1 MKVRH
6 FKTVDELTFSDDYM
20 FGEIMKDPDICA
32 HVVEVLLKIKVE
44 KIEYPER
51 QKIFKESYDS
61 KGVRFDVYVKDSD
74 RVFDIEIQCRTVSDL
89 PKRTRYYQSM
99 IDMDNLLK
107 GETYDSLPE
116 SFIIFIC
123 KKDPFSLKLPQYT
136 FRSRCEENNG
146 LFLDDKTVKVF
157 YNASSYDGAEDREL
171 RAFLKFVAENQ
182 AEDDFTRR
190 LENHIF
196 ETIRSEV
203 FRREY
208 MEMTLREH
216 DLLYWGKQ
224 EGLEEGIELG
234 ISQGASQKAVEAAR
248 NFFANGA
255 SIELIA
261 KSLKMSESEIRE
273 LTKDIAPEKNRYNV
287 NTE

>member
-1 MKVRH
+1 MKVKH

-32 HVVEVLLKIKVE
+32 HVIEVLLKIKVE
-44 KIEYPER
+44 KIEYLER

-136 FRSRCEENNG
+136 FRNRCIEDKT
-146 LFLDDKTVKVF
+146 LFLGDKTTKVF
-157 YNASSYDGAEDREL
+157 YNAESYGGAEDGEL

-182 AEDDFTRR
+182 AEDEFTRA
-190 LENHIF
+190 LESHIF
-196 ETIRSEV
+196 ETIRSET

-224 EGLEEGIELG
+224 EGLEEGRTE
-234 ISQGASQKAVEAAR
+234 GASQKAVEAAE
-248 NFFANGA
+248 NLLKLNLL
-255 SIELIA
+255 SYEQIA
-261 KSLKMSESEIRE
+261 QVQGLPLEKVQEI
-273 LTKDIAPEKNRYNV
+273 AEKIQV
-287 NTE
+287 NQDL

>member
-1 MKVRH
+1 MKVKH

-20 FGEIMKDPDICA
+20 FGEVMKDPDICA
-32 HVVEVLLKIKVE
+32 HVIEVLLKIKVE

-74 RVFDIEIQCRTVSDL
+74 RIFDIEIQCRTVSNL

-123 KKDPFSLKLPQYT
+123 KKDPFTLNLPQYT
-136 FRSRCEENNG
+136 FQNRCIEDNS
-146 LFLDDKTVKVF
+146 LFLNDKTTKVF
-157 YNASSYDGAEDREL
+157 YNASSYGGAEDREL

-182 AEDDFTRR
+182 AEDDFTRK
-190 LENHIF
+190 LESHILQ
-196 ETIRSEV
+196 TIRSET

-224 EGLEEGIELG
+224 EGLEEG
-234 ISQGASQKAVEAAR
+234 ASQKAVEAAE
-248 NFFANGA
+248 NFLRMNVLSFEQVSQGTGLPLQQVK
-255 SIELIA
+255 EIA
-261 KSLKMSESEIRE
+261 ERLSVTRKTGNFGLS
-273 LTKDIAPEKNRYNV
+273 
-287 NTE
+287 